1 MRFYNLMVEHAL
13 HENEYLNI
21 CKYYREIY
29 STKTVESD
37 EIERKAVL
45 ENILIFIILAP
56 YDHEQSDLLHRIME
70 DKHLS
75 SVELHQ

>member
-1 MRFYNLMVEHAL
+1 MVDHAL

-29 STKTVESD
+29 SAKSVQGD

-45 ENILIFIILAP
+45 ENILLFIILAP

-70 DKHLS
+70 DKLLYT
-75 SVELHQ
+75 VELHQ